1 MGNIKNRGNKGKNKN
16 IISESILKIQMFLK
30 SGSFVA
36 EAIND
41 IIFVV
46 GAVVIFALFSQVFFG
61 TYHPMV
67 AVESGS
73 MIPHM
78 NIGDIVFIESIDR
91 TEIITKEEGM
101 QIDYTN
107 FNDYGDVILYRP
119 YGRTDVTPIIHRAMY
134 HVRKGESMYPENAT
148 VWAGARIAPNDG
160 YVTKGDHNTRYDQE
174 TEISTVP
181 VKDEWV
187 IGVAKQKIPYL
198 GYVRLTMESLI
209 PKSLV

>member
-1 MGNIKNRGNKGKNKN
+1 MGKSVISGKNLIRAN
-16 IISESILKIQMFLK
+16 ALKVRDFLK
-30 SGSFVA
+30 SGNFVA
-36 EAIND
+36 EIIND

-46 GAVVIFALFSQVFFG
+46 CAIALFALVSQVVFG

-91 TEIITKEEGM
+91 TEIITQEEGVR
-101 QIDYTN
+101 IGYSKFDN
-107 FNDYGDVILYRP
+107 YGDVILYRP

-134 HVRKGESMYPENAT
+134 YVRAGEPMYPDNT
-148 VWAGARIAPNDG
+148 TTWGGAIIAPNDG

-174 TEISTVP
+174 TGISTIP

-187 IGVAKQKIPYL
+187 IGVARQSIPYL
-198 GYVRLTMESLI
+198 GYVRLTMEPMLFG
-209 PKSLV
+209 

>member
-1 MGNIKNRGNKGKNKN
+1 MGKNAKN
-16 IISESILKIQMFLK
+16 LISTNVLKIRDYLK

-36 EAIND
+36 EVIND

-46 GAVVIFALFSQVFFG
+46 CAVVLFALFSQVVFG

-91 TEIITKEEGM
+91 TEVITQEEGM
-101 QIDYTN
+101 QIGYTR
-107 FNDYGDVILYRP
+107 FDGYGDVILYRP

-134 HVRKGESMYPENAT
+134 HVRKGESMYPENVT
-148 VWAGARIAPNDG
+148 QWDGARIAPSDG
-160 YVTKGDHNTRYDQE
+160 YITKGDHNTRYDQE

-187 IGVAKQKIPYL
+187 IGVAKQKVPYL
-198 GYVRLTMESLI
+198 GYVRLTMEAII
-209 PKSLV
+209 PN